1 MKRFVL
7 LLAALL
13 LTACALE
20 PRSIVTQPTTA
31 RPTEPLLPSQNQGAI
46 FQAANSRMLFEERVA
61 RHIGDLL
68 TIAVQENLSA
78 TNKSDSSATRTGN
91 LDYSVTGNLPMVP
104 GSIEK
109 FISSPGVT
117 ADGSNT
123 FAGKGATTNSNT
135 FTGTIA
141 VTVVEVM
148 PNGNLVVGGDR
159 QIAVNGQVN
168 TLRFTGVVNPMD
180 IQAGNT
186 ISSTKVADAR
196 IEQVGK
202 GYVADAQTM
211 GWLQRFFLN
220 VLPF

>member
-1 MKRFVL
+1 MKRFVI

-20 PRSIVTQPTTA
+20 PRSIVTQPTSA

-78 TNKSDSSATRTGN
+78 TNKSDSSAARNGSI
-91 LDYSVTGNLPMVP
+91 DYSVTGNLPMVP

-109 FISSPGVT
+109 FITSPGVT
-117 ADGSNT
+117 ASGTNT

-141 VTVVEVM
+141 VTVIEVL

-168 TLRFTGVVNPMD
+168 TLRFTGVVNPLD